1 MAEAE
6 QTVVVGIFEDRKAVV
21 GTFDALL
28 KAGFQEE
35 QLGFVARTHEKHA
48 ADAQHHVKHGYGA
61 RAVTR
66 GILGGILGA
75 ADLLLMPFI
84 GPTDASNVFATALP
98 VTEEALDHLPYPHS
112 GDEKEP
118 VARPDDA
125 LRTGEHAPLTDDVAP
140 STQITQD
147 AAAPSQAAETVSDDA
162 AEERF
167 EREEHEST
175 VAGGIVGGALG
186 ATAAALLLPGI
197 GFVVAGG
204 MVATALGGYALGST
218 AGSFLGTLT
227 EMGVPHAD
235 ARRYERELKDGRT
248 IVTVRDTSKQQEAA
262 DILRQQGAMDV
273 QIH

>member
-1 MAEAE
+1 MIMAEAE
-6 QTVVVGIFEDRKAVV
+6 QTVVVGVFEDRKAVL

-35 QLGFVARTHEKHA
+35 QLGFVARSHEKHIA
-48 ADAQHHVKHGYGA
+48 AVQHHVKHGYGA

-98 VTEEALDHLPYPHS
+98 VTEEVLDHLPYAGS
-112 GDEKEP
+112 GDKKEP

-125 LRTGEHAPLTDDVAP
+125 LRAGEDAPLTDDAVSQSQVVKGDASESDA
-140 STQITQD
+140 STED
-147 AAAPSQAAETVSDDA
+147 RLEH
-162 AEERF
+162 
-167 EREEHEST
+167 EEHEST

-204 MVATALGGYALGST
+204 MVATALGGYALGSA
-218 AGSFLGTLT
+218 AGSFFGTLT
-227 EMGVPHAD
+227 EIGIPHAD
-235 ARRYERELKDGRT
+235 ARRYEHEVKEGRT
-248 IVTVRDTSKQQEAA
+248 IVTVRDTSKQQEAV
-262 DILRQQGAMDV
+262 DILRQQGAVDV